1 MPNFPALALSAVV
14 LCGCGARDD
23 TASLKSL
30 AQGLQ
35 EAWPPP
41 TRQLR
46 MTMSVSREQER
57 EVLHCRLTN
66 TSREA
71 LEVDSSYLP
80 CKTPQS
86 FSFSVVST
94 AGRVHLLAN
103 PVVVENVGPP
113 MWVSI
118 APDVTLQ
125 GDVDLQY
132 VPLDLPRDLD
142 LLLLWSHSVALNRGA
157 EHVMVSGVTFLPRR
171 SRQ

>member
-1 MPNFPALALSAVV
+1 
-14 LCGCGARDD
+14 
-23 TASLKSL
+23 
-30 AQGLQ
+30 
-35 EAWPPP
+35 
-41 TRQLR
+41 
-46 MTMSVSREQER
+46 
-57 EVLHCRLTN
+57 
-66 TSREA
+66 
-71 LEVDSSYLP
+71 
-80 CKTPQS
+80 
-86 FSFSVVST
+86 VVST

-132 VPLDLPRDLD
+132 VPLDLPRDRD
-142 LLLLWSHSVALNRGA
+142 LLLLWSHSVALNRDA